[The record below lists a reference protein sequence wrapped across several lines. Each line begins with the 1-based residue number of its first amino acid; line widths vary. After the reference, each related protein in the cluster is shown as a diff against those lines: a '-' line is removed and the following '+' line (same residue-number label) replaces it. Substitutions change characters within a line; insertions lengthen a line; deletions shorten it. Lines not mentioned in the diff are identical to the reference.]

1 MTCLVYS
8 LGESFVYIR
17 KGMKKMKI
25 IMLGA
30 PGAGKGTQ
38 AKKIAE
44 KYTIPHISTGDIFRA
59 NIKNNTELGQKAK
72 TYMDKGELVPDEL
85 VVDLIMD
92 RFKEADCA
100 NGYVLD
106 GFPRTIPQAEALD
119 KALAANGEKVDF
131 AINVEVPDENII
143 NRMSGR
149 RACVGCGATYH
160 IKYNPTKVEGIC
172 DACGEKL
179 ILRDDDKPE
188 TVRNRILAYNQKTQ
202 PLIQYYAE
210 KGLLQTVNGSQPM
223 DAVEAEIAALLE
235 KLA

>member
-8 LGESFVYIR
+8 LGESCVYIR

-92 RFKEADCA
+92 
-100 NGYVLD
+100 
-106 GFPRTIPQAEALD
+106 
-119 KALAANGEKVDF
+119 
-131 AINVEVPDENII
+131 
-143 NRMSGR
+143 
-149 RACVGCGATYH
+149 
-160 IKYNPTKVEGIC
+160 
-172 DACGEKL
+172 
-179 ILRDDDKPE
+179 
-188 TVRNRILAYNQKTQ
+188 
-202 PLIQYYAE
+202 
-210 KGLLQTVNGSQPM
+210 
-223 DAVEAEIAALLE
+223 
-235 KLA
+235 

>member
-1 MTCLVYS
+1 
-8 LGESFVYIR
+8 
-17 KGMKKMKI
+17 
-25 IMLGA
+25 MLGA

-38 AKKIAE
+38 AKKIAA
-44 KYTIPHISTGDIFRA
+44 KYAIPHISTGDIFRA

-119 KALAANGEKVDF
+119 RALSANGESVDY

-160 IKYNPTKVEGIC
+160 ILFNPTKVEGVC

-188 TVRNRILAYNQKTQ
+188 AIRHRLELYNEATA
-202 PLIQYYAE
+202 PLIDYYKA
-210 KGLLQTVNGSQPM
+210 KGVVLDLICTNDPKETE
-223 DAVEAEIAALLE
+223 DNFFALI
-235 KLA
+235 KDRK